1 MVVKFGTDGWR
12 GIIADDFTY
21 ANVRVAAA
29 AIANYVLEHE
39 DAKAGVCI
47 GYDTRF
53 GSRSFAK
60 VVAEVLAG
68 AGIPVTLANKVTPT
82 PELSF
87 AVRGRKAAGGV
98 MITSSHNPAEWN
110 GVKYKASYGGSGS
123 PAIIASIESYL
134 GKPLPGLA
142 DPAHDDDK
150 TVVMN
155 GAPRAKIEEVDFAPP
170 YVAAL
175 EAFVD
180 LKAIKASGYKFLIDV
195 MYGAG
200 AGYIAGIFTRAGIP
214 FVEFRAEQNPAFP
227 GINPEPIMPN
237 IAATREAVVKEKCA
251 AGLITDGDADR
262 IGAVDEHGNVVDAHK
277 IYAVLLQWLLE
288 RKKWPGDVTRAFNT
302 TKMLDRIAAKHG
314 RTLHEHGIGFKYVV
328 DLMLD
333 KKIADG
339 ILIGGEES
347 GGIGVSR
354 HLPERDGLLNSLLLA
369 NVMADENK
377 TLGELV
383 AALQAEYGEHQY
395 GRVDMHITEEL
406 KQSAIKR
413 AGAGLKEMAGLKVL
427 RTESLDGIKFFLE
440 NPACAGKPNA
450 AETWLLLRAS
460 GTEPLLR
467 VYCESC
473 SQQSVQQVLKAAQ
486 AFVMQGGAA

>member
-1 MVVKFGTDGWR
+1 VVSNGEGIDTTSAVKFGTDGWR

-29 AIANYVLEHE
+29 AIAHYVLEHE
-39 DAKAGVCI
+39 DAQAGVCI
-47 GYDTRF
+47 GWDTRF

-68 AGIPVTLANKVTPT
+68 AGIPVALANKVTPT

-123 PAIIASIESYL
+123 PSIIGAIEGYL
-134 GKPLPGLA
+134 DKPLAKAANP
-142 DPAHDDDK
+142 
-150 TVVMN
+150 
-155 GAPRAKIEEVDFAPP
+155 AKIEEVDFAPP
-170 YVAAL
+170 YIAAL

-180 LKAIKASGYKFLIDV
+180 MKAIKASGYKFLIDV

-214 FVEFRAEQNPAFP
+214 FAEFRAEQNPAFP

-237 IAATREAVVKEKCA
+237 IAATREAVVAEKCA

-288 RKKWPGDVTRAFNT
+288 RKKWLGDVTRAFNT

-333 KKIADG
+333 PKIADG
-339 ILIGGEES
+339 VLIGGEES
-347 GGIGVSR
+347 GGIGISR

-369 NVMADENK
+369 NVMADEHK

-383 AALQAEYGEHQY
+383 AALQVEYGEHQY
-395 GRVDMHITEEL
+395 GRVDMHIHEDL
-406 KQSAIKR
+406 KQSAIRR
-413 AGAGLKEMAGLKVL
+413 AKAGVTDFAGMRVL
-427 RTESLDGIKFFLE
+427 HTETLDGIKFFLE

-473 SQQSVQQVLKAAQ
+473 SQESVQQLLETAQ